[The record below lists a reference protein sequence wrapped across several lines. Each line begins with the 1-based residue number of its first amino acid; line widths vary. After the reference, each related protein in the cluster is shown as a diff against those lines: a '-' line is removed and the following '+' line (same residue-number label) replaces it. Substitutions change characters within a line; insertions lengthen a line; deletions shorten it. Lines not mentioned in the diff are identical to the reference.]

1 MDGMVPEVTLN
12 FDVWYAICEEVSAHD
27 GQPKAGSAI
36 WAYLMLTLAHHTSCL
51 ELNDDKTLLHSV
63 LCHDKEMPQL
73 YRGFTVV
80 SH

>member
-1 MDGMVPEVTLN
+1 MDGMMPEVTLN
-12 FDVWYAICEEVSAHD
+12 FDLWYAICEEVSTHD
-27 GQPKAGSAI
+27 GQVEAGSTML
-36 WAYLMLTLAHHTSCL
+36 AYWMLTFVHHTSCL
-51 ELNDDKTLLHSV
+51 EMNDDKTLLHSV